1 MMKVQL
7 TEFQIIALLIFAP
20 IVFLV
25 AATGNAISL
34 AVVCLLLLLINA
46 VYPTVVMV
54 FSERRYG
61 RGIVYNRLFG
71 VIEFHLTRTKNWGNF
86 AKKVSRLR
94 RVAKEL
100 NKPVLFLTNHY
111 EETRL
116 KELAES
122 FKFDIE
128 IKPANKLQK
137 FVYLLNS
144 HIVTIGMDG
153 KRSYPV
159 LRCVVRFR

>member
-1 MMKVQL
+1 MKVQL
-7 TEFQIIALLIFAP
+7 TEFQFLAALVFAP
-20 IVFLV
+20 ILFLV
-25 AATGNAISL
+25 AATGNAITL
-34 AVVCLLLLLINA
+34 AIVCFLLVLMNVA
-46 VYPTVVMV
+46 YPLFVI
-54 FSERRYG
+54 FLSEKKFG
-61 RGIVYNRLFG
+61 KGIVYNKLFG
-71 VIEFHLTRTKNWGNF
+71 VIEFHLMRTRNWGSF

-128 IKPANKLQK
+128 IKPANKLQE

-144 HIVTIGMDG
+144 HIVTVGMDG

-159 LRCVVRFR
+159 LRCVVKFR